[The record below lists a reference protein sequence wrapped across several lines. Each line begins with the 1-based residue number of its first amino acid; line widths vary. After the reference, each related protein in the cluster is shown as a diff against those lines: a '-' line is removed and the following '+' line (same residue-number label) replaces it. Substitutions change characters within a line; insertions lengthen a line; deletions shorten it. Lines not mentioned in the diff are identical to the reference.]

1 MKGFTQLAHVALKV
15 RDLDRSLD
23 FYTGKL
29 GFTEMMRLGKPDG
42 TPGVWL
48 VYLRITDDQYLE
60 LFPDGAGERAPGREA
75 TGVNHFCLGVDDLDA
90 VVAEIEAAGIPLLMP
105 KKMGAD
111 FNRQAWIEDPDGNR
125 IELMQIMP
133 DCLQLK
139 AIEAMKK
146 DRAVTA

>member
-15 RDLDRSLD
+15 NDLDRSLD
-23 FYTGKL
+23 FYAGKL
-29 GFTEMMRLGKPDG
+29 GFPEMIRLHNATARRLARLPAHHRR
-42 TPGVWL
+42 PV
-48 VYLRITDDQYLE
+48 
-60 LFPDGAGERAPGREA
+60 PRALSRRRRRSRARPRGHRRQ
-75 TGVNHFCLGVDDLDA
+75 
-90 VVAEIEAAGIPLLMP
+90 PLLP
-105 KKMGAD
+105 RRRRPRRGGGRDRGGGHPAPAAKKMGAD